1 MTYYSLNNAHHYSK
15 GVSVSSRE
23 EILQME
29 ICECGEKSV
38 AEAIDI
44 FQNTSLPFKKAKKLV
59 TECNKTCCHNAL
71 MRLYD
76 MQQFGRYDY
85 DEIEM
90 LIEKRLERTRRLIEG
105 V

>member
-1 MTYYSLNNAHHYSK
+1 MSSK
-15 GVSVSSRE
+15 E
-23 EILQME
+23 EILRMQ

-44 FQNTSLPFKKAKKLV
+44 FQDTSLPFKKAKKLV
-59 TECNKTCCHNAL
+59 TGCNKICCREAL
-71 MRLYD
+71 AKLYE

-90 LIEKRLERTRRLIEG
+90 MIEEARSVGYRCRQSI
-105 V
+105 